1 MRAKTPSIPGRWTRR
16 AVGLVGWTAL
26 VLCACQTSSPISVY
40 YHPNAD
46 LTAFQRVAVLP
57 LDNLTSERFAADRVR
72 EVLSVEL
79 ASMGAFEIVEAG
91 EVNLAMRS
99 NSVQAVSDIGPDL
112 IQKLGQDLK
121 VQAVVMGSV
130 MEYRERQNGN
140 LVIPEIA
147 VTLRLVETETG
158 VVVWSA
164 SDSRKGEDVWARLF
178 GVGEESQAVSVREL
192 LRDLIDTLFA

>member
-1 MRAKTPSIPGRWTRR
+1 MSAKISAIPRRAARRALLLAALAASLLGACATPSP
-16 AVGLVGWTAL
+16 V
-26 VLCACQTSSPISVY
+26 SVY
-40 YHPNAD
+40 FHPNAD
-46 LTAFQRVAVLP
+46 LSAFQRVAVMP
-57 LDNLTSERFAADRVR
+57 LENLTSDRFAAERVR
-72 EVLSVEL
+72 EILTVEL
-79 ASMGAFEIVEAG
+79 ASMGAFQIVEAG

-99 NSVQAVSDIGPDL
+99 NNIQALSDVGPDL
-112 IQKLGQDLK
+112 IRKLGQDLNA
-121 VQAVVMGSV
+121 QALVMGSV

-140 LVIPEIA
+140 LLIPEVA